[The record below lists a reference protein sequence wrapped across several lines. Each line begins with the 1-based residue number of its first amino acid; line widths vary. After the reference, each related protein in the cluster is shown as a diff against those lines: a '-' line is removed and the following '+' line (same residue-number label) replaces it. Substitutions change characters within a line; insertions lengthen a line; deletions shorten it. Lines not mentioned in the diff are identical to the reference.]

1 MPTLLPSPFGSQ
13 ACCHRLRTPFIINE
27 MVTEKTEEML
37 CITGNEM
44 SGSMLTTKFPEETAM
59 LNPNYIIGTIDI
71 YLPRLSVPLQLY

>member
-1 MPTLLPSPFGSQ
+1 
-13 ACCHRLRTPFIINE
+13 